1 VKTLVEHTSKLIKGS
16 LSNLLEGKTIALGIT
31 GSVGAVECVALA
43 RTLMRHGAEVK
54 TVMSRMAQT
63 IIHPYL
69 MEWATGNPVITEL
82 TGQIEHVTLAGK
94 HKGHVDLFLIAPST
108 ANTIGK
114 IANGIDDTPVT
125 TTASSAIGA
134 GIPVIIVPAMHESM
148 YDHPAVIENI
158 EKLKGMGITIVSP
171 RMEEAKAKI
180 PEVAVIVDFV
190 LKVLGPKDLE
200 GKHFVV
206 TAGPTRGWID
216 RVRFITNPSTGKMGI
231 AVAEEL
237 IRRGATVSL
246 VIGPTTEQS
255 PALVEIH
262 KVTTSQEMLD
272 TVMSELSARKTDGFV
287 SAAAVLDYTPPIMED
302 RKMASGA
309 ESLSIKLI
317 PTKKIIEEARKA
329 YNDLFIVGFKV
340 ESGVTDEELASRA
353 SAKIDAGICD
363 IVVANDEKRK
373 GVAFATDTNAVLIVG
388 PKDYTKTVDLASK
401 RVIAGHIV
409 DEIVE
414 RLN

>member
-1 VKTLVEHTSKLIKGS
+1 MSGLIEHTSKLIRGS
-16 LSNLLEGKTIALGIT
+16 LSNLLDGKKIALGIT

-43 RTLMRHGAEVK
+43 RTLMRHGAEVL
-54 TVMSRMAQT
+54 TVMSRMSQT

-69 MEWATGNPVITEL
+69 MEWATGNPVVTEL

-94 HKGHVDLFLIAPST
+94 HKDHVDLLLIAPST

-158 EKLKGMGITIVSP
+158 GKLRGMGITIVSP

-180 PEVAVIVDFV
+180 PAVESIVDHV
-190 LKVLGPKDLE
+190 LTVLGPKDLE
-200 GKHFVV
+200 GKHFIV

-231 AVAEEL
+231 AVADEL

-246 VIGPTTEQS
+246 ILGPTTEQGPS
-255 PALVEIH
+255 LAETH
-262 KVTTSQEMLD
+262 QVTTSEEMLEA
-272 TVMSELSARKTDGFV
+272 VMSELSARKTDGFI
-287 SAAAVLDYTPPIMED
+287 SAAAVLDYTPSETED
-302 RKMASGA
+302 SKMASGA
-309 ESLSIKLI
+309 EKLNVELI
-317 PTKKIIEEARKA
+317 PTKKIIEEARRVHK
-329 YNDLFIVGFKV
+329 DLFIVGFKV
-340 ESGVTDEELASRA
+340 ESGVTDEELATRA
-353 SAKIDAGICD
+353 RSKVDAGICD
-363 IVVANDEKRK
+363 FVVANDAQRK
-373 GVAFATDTNAVLIVG
+373 GVAFGTDTNAVLIVG
-388 PKDYTKTVDLASK
+388 PKDYTKSIDLAPK
-401 RVIAGHIV
+401 REIARHIV

-414 RLN
+414 KMK

>member
-1 VKTLVEHTSKLIKGS
+1 MIYLVEHTSKLIKGS
-16 LSNLLEGKTIALGIT
+16 LSTLLGGKTIALGIT

-43 RTLMRHGAEVK
+43 RKLMRHGAEVQ

-94 HKGHVDLFLIAPST
+94 HQGHVDLLLIAPST

-134 GIPVIIVPAMHESM
+134 GIPVVIVPAMHESM

-180 PEVAVIVDFV
+180 PEVTTIVDHV
-190 LKVLGPKDLE
+190 LAALGPKDLE
-200 GKHFVV
+200 DKHFVV

-246 VIGPTTEQS
+246 VIGPTTEQG
-255 PALVEIH
+255 PDLAEIH

-272 TVMSELSARKTDGFV
+272 TVMSELSVRKTDGFV
-287 SAAAVLDYTPPIMED
+287 SAAAVLDYTPSKMED
-302 RKMASGA
+302 SKMVSGA
-309 ESLSIKLI
+309 ASMSVEFV
-317 PTKKIIEEARKA
+317 PTKKIIEEARRAHKQ
-329 YNDLFIVGFKV
+329 LFIVGFKV
-340 ESGVTDEELASRA
+340 ESGVTDEELAARA
-353 SAKIDAGICD
+353 RTKVDAGICD
-363 IVVANDEKRK
+363 LVIANDEQRK
-373 GVAFATDTNAVLIVG
+373 GVAFGTDTNAVLIVG
-388 PKDYTKTVDLASK
+388 AKDYTKSVDLAPK
-401 RVIAGHIV
+401 REIARHIV

-414 RLN
+414 KMK

>member
-1 VKTLVEHTSKLIKGS
+1 MISLVEHTSKLIKGS
-16 LSNLLEGKTIALGIT
+16 LSKLLEGKTIALGIT

-43 RTLMRHGAEVK
+43 RKLMRHGAEIH
-54 TVMSRMAQT
+54 TIMSRMAQT

-94 HKGHVDLFLIAPST
+94 HEGHVDLLIIAPST

-114 IANGIDDTPVT
+114 VANGIDDTPVT

-158 EKLKGMGITIVSP
+158 KKLKDMGITIVSP

-180 PEVAVIVDFV
+180 PEVTTIVDHV
-190 LKVLGPKDLE
+190 LAVLGPKDLE

-206 TAGPTRGWID
+206 TAGPTKGWID

-246 VIGPTTEQS
+246 VIGPTSEQG
-255 PALVEIH
+255 PVLAEIH
-262 KVTTSQEMLD
+262 NVTTSQEMLD
-272 TVMSELSARKTDGFV
+272 TVMAELSARKTDGFV
-287 SAAAVLDYTPPIMED
+287 SAAAVLDYIPSKMED
-302 RKMASGA
+302 SKMASGA
-309 ESLSIKLI
+309 ESLSIKLV
-317 PTKKIIEEARKA
+317 PTKKIIEEARGAHKQ
-329 YNDLFIVGFKV
+329 LFIVGFKV

-353 SAKIDAGICD
+353 RTKVDTGICD
-363 IVVANDEKRK
+363 LVVANDEHRA
-373 GVAFATDTNAVLIVG
+373 GVAFGTDTNAVLIVG
-388 PKDYTKTVDLASK
+388 AKDYTRIVDLASK
-401 RVIAGHIV
+401 REIARHIV
-409 DEIVE
+409 NEIVE
-414 RLN
+414 NMK

>member
-1 VKTLVEHTSKLIKGS
+1 MTLVEHTSKFIKGS
-16 LSNLLEGKTIALGIT
+16 LSNLLDGKTIALGIT
-31 GSVGAVECVALA
+31 GSVGAVECVSLA
-43 RTLMRHGAEVK
+43 RNLMRNGAEIK
-54 TVMSRMAQT
+54 TVMSGMAQK

-94 HKGHVDLFLIAPST
+94 HKDHVDLLLIAPAT

-134 GIPVIIVPAMHESM
+134 KIPVIIVPAMHESM

-158 EKLKGMGITIVSP
+158 EKLKKMGITIVSP

-180 PEVAVIVDFV
+180 PEVSTIVSHV
-190 LKVLGPKDLE
+190 LAALGPKDLE

-231 AVAEEL
+231 AVADEL

-246 VIGPTTEQS
+246 VLGPTSEKG
-255 PALVEIH
+255 PEIAETYR
-262 KVTTSQEMLD
+262 VTTSEEMLD
-272 TVMSELSARKTDGFV
+272 TVLAELSKNKTHGFV
-287 SAAAVLDYTPPIMED
+287 SAAAVLDYTPAKKED
-302 RKMASGA
+302 SKMASGK
-309 ESLSIKLI
+309 ENLEVKFI

-329 YNDLFIVGFKV
+329 HKDLLIVGFKV
-340 ESGVTDEELASRA
+340 ESGVSDEELASRA
-353 SAKIDAGICD
+353 RVKIDAGICD
-363 IVVANDEKRK
+363 LVVANDEQRK
-373 GVAFATDTNAVLIVG
+373 GVAFGTDTNAVLIVG
-388 PKDYTKTVDLASK
+388 KNNYSKSVNLAPK
-401 RVIAGHIV
+401 REIARYIV
-409 DEIVE
+409 DEIVGT
-414 RLN
+414 LT